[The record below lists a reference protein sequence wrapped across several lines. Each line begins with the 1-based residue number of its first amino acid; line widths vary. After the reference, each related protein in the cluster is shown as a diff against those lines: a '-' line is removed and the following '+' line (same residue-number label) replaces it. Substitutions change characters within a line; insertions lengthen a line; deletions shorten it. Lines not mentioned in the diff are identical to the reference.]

1 MQKIYALLTFI
12 VKYAKIEEILKGVIG
27 MVSQKI
33 TLKLESGLH
42 ARPVSAVIG
51 FLDGR
56 DGNFTMNYGGQSA
69 DCKSALS
76 LLSLGVG
83 ANAEVEIV
91 VESDNEE
98 ADLKDFAAF
107 LLALDH

>member
-1 MQKIYALLTFI
+1 
-12 VKYAKIEEILKGVIG
+12 

-33 TLKLESGLH
+33 TLVTESGLH
-42 ARPVSAVIG
+42 ARPVSSVLN
-51 FLDGR
+51 FLGSR
-56 DGNFTMNYGGQSA
+56 EGIFTMIYNGISA

-91 VESDNEE
+91 VEGSNEE
-98 ADLKDFAAF
+98 VDLKDFVAF
-107 LLALDH
+107 LQTLKH